1 MTMVIFVLLL
11 IVPIVG
17 GMIMSGGVGQFVDA
31 PSAFIVIIPTL
42 GTLLVGFK
50 GSFLSSFSAIWQGE
64 IGIGSRELDSAI
76 AFWKAVKRC
85 TIGYGCIGFMIGLVA
100 MLGSLDDVSSIGP
113 FMAVG
118 LISIMYGIIVAYIV
132 AEPMVCLLETKKRSK
147 RI

>member
-1 MTMVIFVLLL
+1 MTIIIFLLLL

-17 GMIMSGGVGQFVDA
+17 GMIMSGGVGQFIDP

-50 GSFLSSFSAIWQGE
+50 GSFLSSFSAIWEGE
-64 IGIGSRELDSAI
+64 VDNGVLDSAI
-76 AFWKAVKRC
+76 AFWKTVKRC

-118 LISIMYGIIVAYIV
+118 LISIMYGIIVAYII

-147 RI
+147 RT

>member
-1 MTMVIFVLLL
+1 MTVLLFVLLL

-17 GMIMSGGVGQFVDA
+17 GMIMSGGVAQFLDP

-50 GSFLSSFSAIWQGE
+50 GSFLSSFSAIWEGD
-64 IGIGSRELDSAI
+64 IDNGELDSAI

-118 LISIMYGIIVAYIV
+118 LISIMYGIIVAYII
-132 AEPMVCLLETKKRSK
+132 AEPMVCLLETKKRGMRK
-147 RI
+147 

>member
-1 MTMVIFVLLL
+1 MTILIFLLLL

-17 GMIMSGGVGQFVDA
+17 GMIMSGGVAQFLDP

-50 GSFLSSFSAIWQGE
+50 GSFLSSFSAIWKRDVGN
-64 IGIGSRELDSAI
+64 GELDSAI

>member
-1 MTMVIFVLLL
+1 MTVLLFVLLL

-17 GMIMSGGVGQFVDA
+17 GMIMSGGVAQFLDP

-50 GSFLSSFSAIWQGE
+50 GSFLSSFSAIWKGDVDN
-64 IGIGSRELDSAI
+64 GELDSAI

-118 LISIMYGIIVAYIV
+118 LISIMYGIIVAYII
-132 AEPMVCLLETKKRSK
+132 AEPMVCLLETKKRGK
-147 RI
+147 RK